1 MADRPAALI
10 LAPECPYPAVGGGP
24 LRTASLIE
32 YLSQKYDV
40 DLVVFQEQGQLVPAY
55 ASVIPLRYHSRSPFA
70 RVLRNAS
77 RFVRGV
83 PPLNDR
89 FAGYELPVKRPY
101 DVAIIEHFWCAGYL
115 DALNCGE
122 VWLNLHNIESVLY
135 RSSARSLVAPLM
147 RRFASSSLKLER
159 QLLPRFS
166 GLLVTS
172 EADAERVRRIAPGCR
187 PIVFPNTIPQ
197 VPPQSR
203 AKRREIIFS
212 GNLEYEPN
220 REAVKYFRQEI
231 WPLLRSSN
239 VTWRLIGRNP
249 EGVRRFVKGDPRIE
263 LSGPVEDAISEIAS
277 AQVAVVPLRSGSGTR
292 IKIIEAWAA
301 GTPVVS
307 TSIGAE
313 GLPCRAGE
321 HLLIANHPKSFAEAV
336 IEVLESERV
345 ATALAGA
352 GRSLYER
359 ELTWESAWRAL
370 SRVGL

>member
-1 MADRPAALI
+1 MADKPAALV

-24 LRTASLIE
+24 LRTASVIE
-32 YLSQKYDV
+32 YLSQKYEV
-40 DLVVFQEQGQLVPAY
+40 DLVVFQEQGQPVPPY
-55 ASVIPLRYHSRSPFA
+55 ASVVPLRYHSRSLFA

-89 FAGYELPVKRPY
+89 FAGYELPIKRRY
-101 DVAIIEHFWCAGYL
+101 DVAVIEHFWCAGYV

-135 RSSARSLVAPLM
+135 GSSARSLIAPLM
-147 RRFASSSLKLER
+147 RRFASTSLKLER
-159 QLLPRFS
+159 ELLPRFS

-172 EADAERVRRIAPGCR
+172 EADAERVRQIAPDCR
-187 PIVFPNTIPQ
+187 PIVFPNTIPA
-197 VPPQSR
+197 VPLQGR
-203 AKRREIIFS
+203 TKRREIVFS

-220 REAVKYFRQEI
+220 RQAVKYFRQEI
-231 WPLLRSSN
+231 WPLLRSFD

-249 EGVRRFVKGDPRIE
+249 TGVGQFVKGDPRIE
-263 LSGPVEDAISEIAS
+263 LSGPVEDAIAEIAS

-313 GLPCRAGE
+313 GLPYRAGE
-321 HLLIANHPKSFAEAV
+321 HLLIADHPKSFAEAV
-336 IEVLESERV
+336 IQVLESEQI
-345 ATALAGA
+345 ATALTRA
-352 GRSLYER
+352 GRALYER

-370 SRVGL
+370 SKVGL